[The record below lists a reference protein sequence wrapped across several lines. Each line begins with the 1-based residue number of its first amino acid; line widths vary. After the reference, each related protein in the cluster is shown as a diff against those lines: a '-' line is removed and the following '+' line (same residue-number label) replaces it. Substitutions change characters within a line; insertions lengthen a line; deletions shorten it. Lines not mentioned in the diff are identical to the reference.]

1 MTGKAKLQKA
11 LNHEEAPLLI
21 DIGGCSTTGIH
32 CSMVEKLR
40 DYYGLEKRPV
50 IIAEPMQMLG
60 AVEEDLKKAMG
71 IQTASVT
78 GDCNIFGF
86 RQENFK
92 EYLTPWKQLVLVPGD
107 FNTDVSPRGD
117 VMLYAQ
123 GRRDYPPAA
132 RMPASGFFF
141 DMIERTG
148 DFDEDEYNVEDNF
161 EEFGP
166 VTDDTL
172 AYLGKM
178 RGMYETSPDAIIGNL
193 GGTAFGDIALV
204 PGPSLLNPKGIRGIE
219 EWYVSTI
226 TRRDALHQ
234 IFDYELKWAIQNL
247 EKMHRVLGDTIQI
260 AYVCGNDFGTQ
271 KAPFCSVELFREL
284 YAPYYRAVN
293 GWIHEH
299 TSWKTFKHSCGS
311 IRPLIPELIDV
322 GFDCLNPVQWTAA
335 DMDREEIKREYGTHI
350 VYWGGGVDT
359 QKTLPFGTPRQV
371 FDQTLE
377 CCETFGR
384 GGGFVFSTIHNIQ
397 AKVPVENLVAMIN
410 AVKKY
415 NGEE

>member
-11 LNHEEAPLLI
+11 LCHEEAPLLI

-60 AVEEDLKKAMG
+60 AVEEDLKQAIG
-71 IQTASVT
+71 VQTVCVT
-78 GDCNIFGF
+78 GDQNIFGF
-86 RQENFK
+86 RQENYK
-92 EYLTPWKQLVLVPGD
+92 EYRTPWNQVVLVPAD
-107 FNTDVSPRGD
+107 FNVDVTPQGD
-117 VMLYAQ
+117 VLLYAQ
-123 GRRDYPPAA
+123 GNRAYPPAA
-132 RMPASGFFF
+132 CMPASGYFF
-141 DMIERTG
+141 DMIDRTG
-148 DFDEDEYNVEDNF
+148 EFDEDNYNVEDNF

-166 VTDDTL
+166 ISEGAISYL
-172 AYLGKM
+172 KKMREMYLG
-178 RGMYETSPDAIIGNL
+178 TPDAVIGNL

-204 PGPSLLNPKGIRGIE
+204 PGPSLLQPKGIRGIE
-219 EWYVSTI
+219 EWYVSTVI
-226 TRRDALHQ
+226 RQDVLHQ
-234 IFDYELKWAIQNL
+234 IFDYELQWALKNL
-247 EKMHRVLGDTIQI
+247 EKMHAVLGDTIQI

-271 KAPFCSVELFREL
+271 KAPFCSVEVFREL

-293 GWIHEH
+293 DWIH
-299 TSWKTFKHSCGS
+299 TNTNWKTFKHSCGS

-335 DMDREEIKREYGTHI
+335 DMDRREIKRDYGDRI
-350 VYWGGGVDT
+350 VYWGGGIDT
-359 QKTLPFGTPRQV
+359 QKTLPFGTPQQV
-371 FDQTLE
+371 YDQTLE
-377 CCETFGR
+377 CCEIFGK

-410 AVKKY
+410 AVRKY
-415 NGEE
+415 NGEL